1 MLRSFQV
8 DLSNNPSLAT
18 LLTQIRGSQVK
29 VTIPAEHLQGV
40 VLGLEKKQTMVN
52 AKEQSVEAWVLNLIA
67 GGIVRSIPLDEVQG
81 VELEDTQLQ
90 EELHKALLALTQARD
105 QAKKPVVISFEG
117 VGERRVR
124 VGYIIETP
132 IWKTSYRLLLPE
144 RPEEPAKIQGW
155 AIVEKR
161 QIVIGMMPN
170 CRWSAVVRSHLC
182 RNCTPPFTCPG
193 L

>member
-8 DLSNNPSLAT
+8 DLSNNPSLAA

-29 VTIPAEHLQGV
+29 VTIPAEPLQGV

-124 VGYIIETP
+124 VGYIILRHRSGRRAIAYCCP
-132 IWKTSYRLLLPE
+132 KGLRSRPKSKDGLLSKKD
-144 RPEEPAKIQGW
+144 R
-155 AIVEKR
+155 
-161 QIVIGMMPN
+161 
-170 CRWSAVVRSHLC
+170 
-182 RNCTPPFTCPG
+182 
-193 L
+193 